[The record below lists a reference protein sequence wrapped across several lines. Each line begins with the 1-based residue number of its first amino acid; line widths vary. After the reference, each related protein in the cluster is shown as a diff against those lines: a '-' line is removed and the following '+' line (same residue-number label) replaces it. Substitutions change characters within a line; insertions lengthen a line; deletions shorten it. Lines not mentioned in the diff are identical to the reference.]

1 MKLILPEALELG
13 PGRWKA
19 PRTGSLERLPY
30 TPGGGRYLAK
40 DQRGQERARL
50 ALQLPSGVRA

>member
-1 MKLILPEALELG
+1 MAGSVKARGDRAGRTGYGRP

-30 TPGGGRYLAK
+30 MGVETEGCGDEAVPAPIAK
-40 DQRGQERARL
+40 A
-50 ALQLPSGVRA
+50 